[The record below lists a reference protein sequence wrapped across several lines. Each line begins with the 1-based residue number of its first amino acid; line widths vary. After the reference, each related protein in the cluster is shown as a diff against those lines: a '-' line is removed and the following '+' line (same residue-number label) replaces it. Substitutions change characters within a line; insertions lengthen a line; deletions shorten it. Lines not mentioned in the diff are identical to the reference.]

1 MRADLAKK
9 DEVDIDIGCGFC
21 RVLHI
26 RRPMKSRGD
35 ASSIQLFNYSYV
47 GMTADATENVWTT
60 GRQSGSNASHGNSAA
75 GAAAAPSSSS
85 NPGQCLEASNRRNN
99 CRPREVGR
107 GCPGD
112 DGAESARAAL
122 PPCVAS
128 GLSGSGPYVFRC
140 GHSRVTIELK
150 QIMCAFIAR
159 RICRTP

>member
-1 MRADLAKK
+1 MQYSTRSAARYVPATTFYEHSARNEGAYNL
-9 DEVDIDIGCGFC
+9 
-21 RVLHI
+21 L
-26 RRPMKSRGD
+26 
-35 ASSIQLFNYSYV
+35 QLNSFV
-47 GMTADATENVWTT
+47 GMTADATHMGTT
-60 GRQSGSNASHGNSAA
+60 ARQSGSNASHGNSAA